1 MVIMQNMPDI
11 SPSHLLGLSSNKL
24 VWTHTVSEKMEK
36 CSGRN
41 CQVEPIWGSH
51 VCIYIYIYVHKYPK
65 AWNGSVAS
73 QICIT
78 CENISQEH
86 HRAGKISAEQ
96 LWKNLKVHLAVLLPS
111 LVVSCVK
118 DVLPWV
124 SIDCGK
130 QMQKTT
136 MVFIPRYK
144 GLLSISL
151 QPILAKILR
160 RAKQGTGMDWE
171 TCEPQKEMDP
181 NFFRISARAKSIGI
195 HLSMY
200 LSIYVYIYTY
210 SAIYLSIDLSIYL
223 PMCLSTCLVIW
234 LSRWTARTIFRN
246 RKSGHFVA
254 APPSNHHLQR
264 GRIERSLYTCYVDRI
279 MLKMLKYIII
289 YICVYMHRLIW

>member
-200 LSIYVYIYTY
+200 LSIYVYIYIY
-210 SAIYLSIDLSIYL
+210 IYIFSYLSIHRSIYLSIYLCAYLLVWLSGY
-223 PMCLSTCLVIW
+223 PAEQHVQYSETGSLVI
-234 LSRWTARTIFRN
+234 LLRLLLLIITCN
-246 RKSGHFVA
+246 EVA
-254 APPSNHHLQR
+254 
-264 GRIERSLYTCYVDRI
+264 
-279 MLKMLKYIII
+279 
-289 YICVYMHRLIW
+289 

>member
-1 MVIMQNMPDI
+1 MYGFIQTRRITIHTTCPNGHHAEHAWYIAITFVGPIFKQTSMNTYGIWKNGEVQWK
-11 SPSHLLGLSSNKL
+11 KL
-24 VWTHTVSEKMEK
+24 PGWANLRFTRM
-36 CSGRN
+36 
-41 CQVEPIWGSH
+41 
-51 VCIYIYIYVHKYPK
+51 YIYIYVHKYPK

-73 QICIT
+73 EICITFT

-86 HRAGKISAEQ
+86 HRAGKMSAEQ

-171 TCEPQKEMDP
+171 TCEPQKEIDP

-200 LSIYVYIYTY
+200 LSIYVYIYIQLF
-210 SAIYLSIDLSIYL
+210 IY
-223 PMCLSTCLVIW
+223 P
-234 LSRWTARTIFRN
+234 
-246 RKSGHFVA
+246 
-254 APPSNHHLQR
+254 
-264 GRIERSLYTCYVDRI
+264 
-279 MLKMLKYIII
+279 
-289 YICVYMHRLIW
+289 